1 MKQINKMQSLS
12 LQKIVPIHVAI
23 LLSCVL
29 SFGLFSQSSIAAHD
43 KVYEITILHTNDFHA
58 RFRPISKYDNNCSA
72 ESNAKGKCFGGTAR
86 LITAIEDARTRH
98 SNTILLDGGDQF
110 QGTLFY
116 NLYKG
121 KVAAEMMNKLGYD
134 GMAVGNH
141 EFDDGPETLRAFMDA
156 VNFPVLMANANVDL
170 EPELKGKLDNQRPC

>member
-1 MKQINKMQSLS
+1 MQNLKNSQQSGLIQHTVMLFS
-12 LQKIVPIHVAI
+12 SIRKTFIF
-23 LLSCVL
+23 LSCTIML
-29 SFGLFSQSSIAAHD
+29 GLLSQSSIAAHD

-72 ESNAKGKCFGGTAR
+72 KNNAKGKCFGGTAR
-86 LITAIEDARTRH
+86 LISAIEDARTRH

-116 NLYKG
+116 TMYKG
-121 KVAAEMMNKLGYD
+121 KVAAEMMNKLEYD

-141 EFDDGPETLRAFMDA
+141 EFDDGPETLRAFMDS
-156 VNFPVLMANANVDL
+156 VNFPVLMANANVDM
-170 EPELKGKLDNQRPC
+170 EP

>member
-29 SFGLFSQSSIAAHD
+29 SLGLFSQSSMAAHD

-72 ESNAKGKCFGGTAR
+72 KDNVKGKWFGGTAR
-86 LITAIEDARTRH
+86 LISAVEDARSRH

-134 GMAVGNH
+134 GMTVGNH

-156 VNFPVLMANANVDL
+156 VNFPVLMANANV
-170 EPELKGKLDNQRPC
+170 EYGARA